1 MRLIVEHRL
10 NLVFTGGFLDGFPW
24 EEDGFV
30 EREGLDEIGEGNR
43 AEPVPSI
50 RGSGGYIYSGWREGS
65 RERKWVCSLGVA

>member
-10 NLVFTGGFLDGFPW
+10 NLVFTGGFPDGFPW

-43 AEPVPSI
+43 AELVTTPK
-50 RGSGGYIYSGWREGS
+50 G
-65 RERKWVCSLGVA
+65 